1 MPFAKVQINQHPT
14 EELRAQGNEEIV
26 FYFSANKGAAPQE
39 IARIASGGEL
49 SRLMLC
55 IKYLIANKTN
65 LPSIIFDEIDTGV
78 SGEIAHKM
86 GELMQQMAQNTQVM
100 GITHLPQVAAKGNA
114 QLLVK
119 KDSSD
124 EKTQTTL
131 CVLNKEERIQELA
144 KMLSGKEVTDTAL
157 SNAQEL
163 LGA

>member
-1 MPFAKVQINQHPT
+1 
-14 EELRAQGNEEIV
+14 
-26 FYFSANKGAAPQE
+26 
-39 IARIASGGEL
+39 
-49 SRLMLC
+49 
-55 IKYLIANKTN
+55 
-65 LPSIIFDEIDTGV
+65 
-78 SGEIAHKM
+78 
-86 GELMQQMAQNTQVM
+86 MAQNRQVM

-119 KDSSD
+119 KDSSG

-131 CVLNKEERIQELA
+131 CILTKEERIQALA

>member
-1 MPFAKVQINQHPT
+1 
-14 EELRAQGNEEIV
+14 
-26 FYFSANKGAAPQE
+26 
-39 IARIASGGEL
+39 
-49 SRLMLC
+49 MLC

-86 GELMQQMAQNTQVM
+86 GELMQQMAQNMQVM